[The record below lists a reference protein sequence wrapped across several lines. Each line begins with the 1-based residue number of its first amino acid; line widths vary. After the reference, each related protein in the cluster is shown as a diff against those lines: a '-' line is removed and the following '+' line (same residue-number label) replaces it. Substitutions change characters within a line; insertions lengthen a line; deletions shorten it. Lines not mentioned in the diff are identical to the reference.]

1 LASRITIGETSR
13 GARRTRRAPRDT
25 VIAFVMLGPALVL
38 LGIFVIWPMV
48 YSAYLSFFDWS
59 FYQESVFVGF
69 DNFRR
74 VLTDQVF
81 IESVGRG
88 LLFALI
94 VVPVQ
99 LTLAFIFASLV
110 ATVGRRLAT
119 ALKVSVFIPT
129 VISTVIASIVFI
141 LIYQYHGGLANW
153 VIGLLGIPPQAW
165 LADVALALPSMAV
178 PAIWLGLGIA
188 ALIMLAG
195 LLDIPVTYYEAA
207 ELDGA
212 NWLQRTFRI
221 TLPLMRNIIL
231 YLAIAGFVANVQQF
245 ELPLVLTKGGPQNA
259 TMLPNLLIF
268 SHFRDDITVGYSIA
282 AAFLL
287 FIVMGTISALIFRF
301 LNSAQ
306 AED

>member
-1 LASRITIGETSR
+1 MASPITVGETSR

-25 VIAFVMLGPALVL
+25 VIAFAMLAPALIL

-59 FYQESVFVGF
+59 FYQESTFVGF

-74 VLTDQVF
+74 VLTDQAF
-81 IESVGRG
+81 IDSVGRG

-99 LTLAFIFASLV
+99 LTLAFAFASLV
-110 ATVGRRLAT
+110 ATVGRRLAGV
-119 ALKVSVFIPT
+119 LKVSVFIPT

-153 VIGLLGIPPQAW
+153 VIGLFGIAPQAW
-165 LADVALALPSMAV
+165 LADISLALPSMAA
-178 PAIWLGLGIA
+178 PAVWLGLGIA

-195 LLDIPVTYYEAA
+195 LLDIPATYYEAA

-212 NWLQRTFRI
+212 NWWQRTFRI

-268 SHFRDDITVGYSIA
+268 SHFRDDITAGYSIA

>member
-1 LASRITIGETSR
+1 MLAP
-13 GARRTRRAPRDT
+13 A
-25 VIAFVMLGPALVL
+25 VIL
-38 LGIFVIWPMV
+38 LGIFVLWPMV
-48 YSAYLSFFDWS
+48 YSAYLSFFNWS
-59 FYQESVFVGF
+59 FYKDPEFVAF

-74 VLTDQVF
+74 VLTDPSF

-88 LLFALI
+88 LLFAGI
-94 VVPVQ
+94 VVPIQ
-99 LTLAFIFASLV
+99 LVLAFVFASLV
-110 ATVGRRLAT
+110 ASVSRRLAT
-119 ALKVSVFIPT
+119 VLKVSVFIPT
-129 VISTVIASIVFI
+129 AISTVIASIVFI
-141 LIYQYHGGLANW
+141 LIYQYHGGIANFA
-153 VIGLLGIPPQAW
+153 IGLFGIEPQAW
-165 LADVALALPSMAV
+165 LADVRLALPAMAV

-195 LLDIPVTYYEAA
+195 MLDIPTSYYEAA

-212 NWLQRTFRI
+212 NWWRRTVSI
-221 TLPLMRNIIL
+221 TIPLMRNIIL

-245 ELPLVLTKGGPQNA
+245 ELPLVLTKGGPLES

-268 SHFRDDITVGYSIA
+268 SHFRDDPTAGYSIA

-301 LNSAQ
+301 LSSAQ

>member
-1 LASRITIGETSR
+1 LVSPITVGETSR

-25 VIAFVMLGPALVL
+25 VIAFAMLAPALVL

-48 YSAYLSFFDWS
+48 YSAYLSFFDWC
-59 FYQESVFVGF
+59 FYQESTFVGF
-69 DNFRR
+69 ENFRR
-74 VLTDQVF
+74 VLTDQAF
-81 IESVGRG
+81 IDSVGRG

-99 LTLAFIFASLV
+99 LTLAFAFASLV
-110 ATVGRRLAT
+110 ATVGRRLAGV
-119 ALKVSVFIPT
+119 LKVSVFIPT

-153 VIGLLGIPPQAW
+153 VIGLFGLAPQAW
-165 LADVALALPSMAV
+165 LADISLALPSMAA
-178 PAIWLGLGIA
+178 PAVWLGLGIA

-195 LLDIPVTYYEAA
+195 LLDIPATYYEAA

-212 NWLQRTFRI
+212 NWWQRTFRI

-268 SHFRDDITVGYSIA
+268 SHFRDDITAGYSIA

>member
-1 LASRITIGETSR
+1 MASRITIGETSR

>member
-1 LASRITIGETSR
+1 LASPITVGETSR

-25 VIAFVMLGPALVL
+25 VIAFAMLAPALIL

-59 FYQESVFVGF
+59 FYQESTFVGF

-74 VLTDQVF
+74 VLTDQAF
-81 IESVGRG
+81 IDSVGRG

-99 LTLAFIFASLV
+99 LTLAFAFASLV
-110 ATVGRRLAT
+110 ATVGRRLAGV
-119 ALKVSVFIPT
+119 LKVSVFIPT

-153 VIGLLGIPPQAW
+153 VIGLFGIAPQAW
-165 LADVALALPSMAV
+165 LADISLALPSMAA
-178 PAIWLGLGIA
+178 PAVWLGLGIA

-195 LLDIPVTYYEAA
+195 LLDIPATYYEAA

-212 NWLQRTFRI
+212 NWWQRTFRI

-268 SHFRDDITVGYSIA
+268 SHFRDDITAGYSIA

>member
-1 LASRITIGETSR
+1 M
-13 GARRTRRAPRDT
+13 RRARRAPRDT

-38 LGIFVIWPMV
+38 LGIFVIWPMI

-59 FYQESVFVGF
+59 FYQESEFVGF

-74 VLTDQVF
+74 VLTDDAF
-81 IESVGRG
+81 IASVGRG

-110 ATVGRRLAT
+110 ATVGKRLAT
-119 ALKVSVFIPT
+119 TLKVSVFIPT

-153 VIGLLGIPPQAW
+153 LIGLFGIEPQAW
-165 LADVALALPSMAV
+165 LADVTLALPSMAV

-188 ALIMLAG
+188 SLIMLAG
-195 LLDIPVTYYEAA
+195 LLDIPGTYYEAA

-212 NWLQRTFRI
+212 GWWRRTFSI

-245 ELPLVLTKGGPQNA
+245 ELPLVLTKGGPQDA

-268 SHFRDDITVGYSIA
+268 THFSNDITAGYSIA

>member
-1 LASRITIGETSR
+1 MASPITVGETSR

-25 VIAFVMLGPALVL
+25 VIAFAMLAPALIL

-59 FYQESVFVGF
+59 FYQESTFVGF

-74 VLTDQVF
+74 VLTDQAF
-81 IESVGRG
+81 IDSVGRG

-99 LTLAFIFASLV
+99 LTLAFAFASLV
-110 ATVGRRLAT
+110 ATVGRRLAGV
-119 ALKVSVFIPT
+119 LKVSVFIPT

-153 VIGLLGIPPQAW
+153 VIGLFGIAPQAW
-165 LADVALALPSMAV
+165 LADISLALPSMAA
-178 PAIWLGLGIA
+178 PAVWLGLGIA

-195 LLDIPVTYYEAA
+195 LLDIPATYYEAA

-212 NWLQRTFRI
+212 NWWQRTFRI

-268 SHFRDDITVGYSIA
+268 SHFRDDITAGYSIA

-287 FIVMGTISALIFRF
+287 FIVMGAISALIFRF